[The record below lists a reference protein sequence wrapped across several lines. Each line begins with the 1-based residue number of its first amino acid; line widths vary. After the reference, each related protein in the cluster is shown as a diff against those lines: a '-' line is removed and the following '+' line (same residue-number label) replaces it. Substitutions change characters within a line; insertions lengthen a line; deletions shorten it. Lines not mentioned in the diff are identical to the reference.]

1 MSPRCFSAT
10 FKIKSYIILG
20 LFCPKKKH
28 VNTPDFAEWTNE
40 TNTVVFKASVLGL
53 PLAPLRGW
61 IHISSQCYSNQA
73 LYTQVPDLQAGSM
86 WHSASCVL
94 TSLSTPLLPSP
105 QAAPRIP
112 GSANIFQSHTADSLL
127 APQLTDDYENKGKA
141 KFLIFL
147 SANSQFL

>member
-1 MSPRCFSAT
+1 MTPLCFSAT
-10 FKIKSYIILG
+10 LKIKSYIILG
-20 LFCPKKKH
+20 LFCPKKN
-28 VNTPDFAEWTNE
+28 VNTPDSAWWTSE

-61 IHISSQCYSNQA
+61 TLYHPSYSNQA

-94 TSLSTPLLPSP
+94 TSPSTPLLPSSH
-105 QAAPRIP
+105 AATRIP
-112 GSANIFQSHTADSLL
+112 GSVNIFHSHTADSLP

-147 SANSQFL
+147 SANGQFP